1 MVVIFQAYFEYPLS
15 MNSDVIQQQPQY
27 FPAFSFCNVGEL
39 RYDQFIDP
47 FLNYTNANN
56 VTSSNDTTTIT
67 RSQAS
72 YIPNFLLEQL
82 NQNKSLEQY
91 FFSLSPMLYQCSFN
105 SKPCSAADFISF
117 TEAGFGSC
125 YTFNPQ
131 LKNTTAQ
138 TPRYAILGDTGLQLG
153 LYVYSQQ
160 YVPYVSD
167 GIGMIS
173 LLHNNTQPPFLDLT
187 GMYLSPGRKYKIS
200 YTTTITNYL
209 ATPNSQ
215 CTDDVPQSMQGILS
229 NYPSADYGYSQALCI
244 ENNVQIQ
251 TYQQCGCVSPYA
263 WDKRA
268 ITLPGTSNIFIAP
281 LCNITD
287 TCYLQAVRAYLTES
301 ISSNSNNF
309 TCPKR
314 CSNVNFPVEKSELS
328 TPLEWQMSDIKS
340 FVENSS
346 VPLPANW
353 SVMWRDYIRMN
364 YLSINVVCETNVI
377 DVNQQTLVYTTNT
390 LISNIG
396 AQAGLWLG
404 LTVLVFAELI
414 ELLYHLLRF
423 TFQKIRSKMQRNK

>member
-1 MVVIFQAYFEYPLS
+1 
-15 MNSDVIQQQPQY
+15 MNLDVIQQRPQY

-67 RSQAS
+67 RSQAN
-72 YIPNFLLEQL
+72 YIQKFLWEQL

-105 SKPCSAADFISF
+105 SKPCSVADFISF

-125 YTFNPQ
+125 YTFNAQ
-131 LKNTTAQ
+131 LKNTTAPI
-138 TPRYAILGDTGLQLG
+138 PRYAILGDTGLQLG

-173 LLHNNTQPPFLDLT
+173 LLHNNTQPPFMALT
-187 GMYLSPGRKYKIS
+187 GMYLNPGRKYKIS
-200 YTTTITNYL
+200 YTKTITNYI
-209 ATPNSQ
+209 ATPHSQ
-215 CTDDVPQSMQGILS
+215 CTDDVSQSIQGILS

-244 ENNVQIQ
+244 ENNLQIQ

-263 WDKRA
+263 WDKRS

-287 TCYLQAVRAYLTES
+287 TCYVQAANKYLTAS
-301 ISSNSNNF
+301 TSSTSNNLI
-309 TCPKR
+309 CPKK
-314 CSNVNFPVEKSELS
+314 CSNIDFPVEKSELS

-353 SVMWRDYIRMN
+353 SVVWRDYIRMN

-377 DVNQQTLVYTTNT
+377 DVNQQTLAYTRNT

-396 AQAGLWLG
+396 AQVGLWLG
-404 LTVLVFAELI
+404 LSVLIVAEVI

-423 TFQKIRSKMQRNK
+423 TCQKIRSKIQRNK